1 MPTSIKLA
9 TILILLN
16 EGAFLSLWLYIIMFR
31 ENLHGL
37 EKRTDFAFDKERLHN
52 VAAIVTGRRR
62 GARILTLTFTRKH
75 SMLIQHGGQHEPRA
89 ILFPTIPSVT
99 TRGWG
104 E

>member
-1 MPTSIKLA
+1 MLVCSVKIIIHLDSQSNFQMFTLYFGRHI
-9 TILILLN
+9 
-16 EGAFLSLWLYIIMFR
+16 GAHLMC
-31 ENLHGL
+31 
-37 EKRTDFAFDKERLHN
+37 
-52 VAAIVTGRRR
+52 VTGRRR

-104 E
+104 G

>member
-1 MPTSIKLA
+1 MFEVLTERRLSIQSKNM
-9 TILILLN
+9 ICV
-16 EGAFLSLWLYIIMFR
+16 
-31 ENLHGL
+31 NLC
-37 EKRTDFAFDKERLHN
+37 N
-52 VAAIVTGRRR
+52 NVTGRRR

-104 E
+104 G

>member
-1 MPTSIKLA
+1 MDCSDRSLA
-9 TILILLN
+9 IDDGT
-16 EGAFLSLWLYIIMFR
+16 GLSSVSC
-31 ENLHGL
+31 
-37 EKRTDFAFDKERLHN
+37 KS
-52 VAAIVTGRRR
+52 VADAIVTGRRR

>member
-1 MPTSIKLA
+1 MTAKMLFDFYRKL
-9 TILILLN
+9 
-16 EGAFLSLWLYIIMFR
+16 FLPDR
-31 ENLHGL
+31 PPN
-37 EKRTDFAFDKERLHN
+37 
-52 VAAIVTGRRR
+52 VTGRRR

-104 E
+104 G